1 MSLCKYKN
9 ALGKPK
15 EGIHKYRI
23 FNISIVDLIL
33 TIILSLVISKIF
45 RIKLWIS
52 FLGIFIFGEFL
63 HYLFCVDSTIIKNF
77 KLILKKL

>member
-23 FNISIVDLIL
+23 FNIAIVDLIL
-33 TIILSLVISKIF
+33 TIILSVVISKIF

-52 FLGIFIFGEFL
+52 FFEYFVCCLISFDKVAQF
-63 HYLFCVDSTIIKNF
+63 FCFKNNTF
-77 KLILKKL
+77 KA

>member
-1 MSLCKYKN
+1 MSMCKYKN

-23 FNISIVDLIL
+23 FDISIVDLLL
-33 TIILSLVISKIF
+33 TIILSLIVSKIF

-52 FLGIFIFGEFL
+52 FIIIFILGEFL
-63 HYLFCVDSTIIKNF
+63 HYLFCVDTTIIKFLN
-77 KLILKKL
+77 